1 MAFIPG
7 IVSLVSASGTSVS
20 LQSTLPTGG
29 TAPYTYQWYR
39 TLQNDSNYQ
48 PLAGKTALTLTDT
61 AVVSGQVYYYV
72 LVTTDA
78 SPLALSGN
86 ALEVETIATAS
97 VPDHQDNSISSFV
110 TSTVTGKPVQA
121 ISNADGTPI
130 AGGAGGSTSA
140 IAHAA
145 AQSFTESS
153 NNPLQGDLT
162 GALKVNVVAG
172 GGTGGTSS
180 TFTANLPASGT
191 AVGFVDQNGKMQ
203 AASVAAFH
211 AGDNTTVAN
220 GGLGLLTGGVTQI
233 KNAQGNLDRQTEAGL
248 DNIPALG
255 ITTGVA
261 SYSVPFIFTVAGAIT
276 VSAVAQVVT
285 PSSMTNI
292 FVGTVIL
299 FDTANATLTEPVV
312 VTVATATTFS
322 GVFTKSHGAS
332 ASAKAFYYNQARDG
346 AIGDKVTVG
355 GLAAGMT
362 YFVNSVTGLA
372 EQERSAAGELDGAT
386 GTGTA
391 IAAEYEFNGNG
402 PVLSTGFS
410 SGLAFD
416 RARSLQAKGLAAGVV
431 SGTINTNQITAVTAA
446 TVNTLQVGQQIR
458 IDRNTAT
465 EESAY
470 VSQTYVPGT
479 AVINLQSNLAFAHT
493 GAAIEWDVFASAGP
507 GLSGFI
513 ATGIGIEE
521 EALYNPVDGKYY
533 IERASTTDAMPS
545 ANIVAESG
553 VVWNGTT
560 FDRERAA
567 YQDALSATGIPAE
580 AEMLWNGSTFD
591 RARSVQATDGQGP
604 TGFGA
609 DAIMLWNGATYDRLR
624 GVNGALTVSLSNS
637 GTFTDRSGSITTGG
651 TSQTLA
657 PINAARKYLTIENT
671 STANIAIN
679 FTSAASLTAG
689 SLVIAALGSLTLS
702 SQSFVSTELV
712 TVVGATTGQTFVAKE
727 A

>member
-1 MAFIPG
+1 MSHQSRGLPG
-7 IVSLVSASGTSVS
+7 VYNVNPITLADGEGGALALDSQGRAILSASISG
-20 LQSTLPTGG
+20 STTE
-29 TAPYTYQWYR
+29 TYN
-39 TLQNDSNYQ
+39 TT
-48 PLAGKTALTLTDT
+48 PPTLTN
-61 AVVSGQVYYYV
+61 GQ
-72 LVTTDA
+72 T
-78 SPLALSGN
+78 SPLQADVNGN
-86 ALEVETIATAS
+86 LK
-97 VPDHQDNSISSFV
+97 V
-110 TSTVTGKPVQA
+110 TV
-121 ISNADGTPI
+121 
-130 AGGAGGSTSA
+130 AGGA
-140 IAHAA
+140 AA
-145 AQSFTESS
+145 
-153 NNPLQGDLT
+153 
-162 GALKVNVVAG
+162 
-172 GGTGGTSS
+172 GGTSS
-180 TFTANLPASGT
+180 TFAANLPVTGT

-211 AGDNTTVAN
+211 SGDNTSVAA

-233 KNAQGNLDRQTEAGL
+233 KNAIGNLDRQTEAGL

-261 SYSVPFIFTVAGAIT
+261 SYSVPFTFTVAGTIT
-276 VSAVAQVVT
+276 SSTSAQVVT
-285 PSSMTNI
+285 PSSMANV

-299 FDTANATLTEPVV
+299 FDTANASLTEPVV
-312 VTVATATTFS
+312 VTIATATTFS
-322 GVFTKSHGAS
+322 AVFTKSHGGS

-346 AIGDKVTVG
+346 AIGDKVAIG
-355 GLAAGMT
+355 GLSAGMT

-386 GTGTA
+386 GNGTA
-391 IAAEYEFNGNG
+391 VAAEYEFNGNG

-416 RARSLQAKGLAAGVV
+416 RARSLQAKGLSVAVQSAG
-431 SGTINTNQITAVTAA
+431 GALNTNQITASSAA
-446 TVNTLQVGQQIR
+446 SVNSLQPGQQIR

-465 EESAY
+465 DESAY

-479 AVINLQSNLAFAHT
+479 AVINLQSNLAFNHT

-609 DAIMLWNGATYDRLR
+609 DAIMLWNGSTYDRTK
-624 GVNGALTVSLSNS
+624 GVKGSVAAVPQFSSYNTTAAGTTTLIAGSGVLGSFTVLG
-637 GTFTDRSGSITTGG
+637 GTLGSITVYDNTTGSG
-651 TSQTLA
+651 TVLVPTFT
-657 PINAARKYLTIENT
+657 PAATASLTFNVKYATGVT
-671 STANIAIN
+671 VV
-679 FTSAASLTAG
+679 TSAATIIQYSIL
-689 SLVIAALGSLTLS
+689 
-702 SQSFVSTELV
+702 
-712 TVVGATTGQTFVAKE
+712 
-727 A
+727 

>member
-1 MAFIPG
+1 MAFTPG
-7 IVSLVSASGTSVS
+7 IVSLVSASSTSVS

-153 NNPLQGDLT
+153 TNPLQGDLT

-172 GGTGGTSS
+172 GGAGGGTSS

-211 AGDNTTVAN
+211 SGDNTNVAA

-233 KNAQGNLDRQTEAGL
+233 KNAIGNLDRQTEAGI
-248 DNIPALG
+248 DRIPAVG
-255 ITTGVA
+255 ITTGAA
-261 SYSVPFIFTVAGAIT
+261 SYAVPFTVSVPATITGSTTAQTVAPT
-276 VSAVAQVVT
+276 
-285 PSSMTNI
+285 SMANI
-292 FVGTVIL
+292 FVGTVINY
-299 FDTANATLTEPVV
+299 DTATPSVTEPIVV
-312 VTVATATTFS
+312 ASVTSTTFTAVFKNSHAATAGT
-322 GVFTKSHGAS
+322 
-332 ASAKAFYYNQARDG
+332 AFYFNQARDG
-346 AIGDKVTVG
+346 AIGDKVAIT

-362 YFVNSVTGLA
+362 YFVNAITGLA
-372 EQERSAAGELDGAT
+372 EQERSAAGELDGAN

-391 IAAEYEFNGNG
+391 VAAEYEFNGNG

-410 SGLAFD
+410 SGLGFD
-416 RARSLQAKGLAAGVV
+416 RARSLQAKGLAVGIV

-446 TVNTLQVGQQIR
+446 TVNSLQAGQQIR

-479 AVINLQSNLAFAHT
+479 ATINLQSNLAFNHT

-651 TSQTLA
+651 TSQALA
-657 PINAARKYLTIENT
+657 PVNATRRYLTVENT

-679 FTSAASLTAG
+679 FTSAASMTSG
-689 SLVIAALGSLTLS
+689 SIVISPLGSITLS
-702 SQSFVSTELV
+702 SQSFVSTEAV
-712 TVVGATTGQTFVAKE
+712 TVVGATTGQTYVAKE